1 MNQIDVLSAQ
11 IRRAKAAKDL
21 ASVQVL
27 EQELSRVYSE
37 ESSWLPGAINRAN
50 DAGDTASARLL
61 QQQLD
66 SFNLSPSPTTPNTLT
81 PTPNPLT
88 PAPAPVETINEDAGI
103 LENLLAGTAAGVVN
117 LAETSALG
125 LATLQEE
132 EAELQSREFIQGV
145 GDALTPD
152 AGNPDD
158 FSYKL
163 GTGIGSVAG
172 AIGVTLGTIYGASAL
187 GASAVAA
194 GLSGVTVGG
203 LTTAFAGA
211 GEASERAR
219 AFGASEDERNTAA
232 LKGFGVGTLEQVPIV
247 KMLRI
252 PGVSEVFNKLDAE
265 VIGRLG
271 SAVAAG
277 TGEAVQ
283 EATAAI
289 LQNLIARGY
298 DPDQVLLDA
307 GVIEEGQV
315 GGATGFFVQLATDV
329 ITGRRGKVRTG
340 ISSEQIDNIQAETQV
355 DPDDRQLDLGLDTP
369 ETLDSPPTEE
379 QVNELL
385 DREVLVDEK
394 TGDPYVIDDDGN
406 REYYIDQKE
415 LAKLV
420 NTDRRLTDAE
430 ERKVL
435 KYAGWKRKVEADNS
449 ITFETETEMALDL
462 SPELKAFLDKMRD
475 RKTDAEV
482 KAEAEAD
489 LGFIEDLSQEEQ
501 AALFEDM
508 TFEEQEAFAARNV
521 RKQEAA
527 EAEARTLAEAR
538 EEGQITPRED
548 DFIDQI
554 DASETAE
561 IQELVDDDAYAEIQ
575 AEEDIK
581 AQERT
586 RTADQR
592 QELEQESEL
601 ESITGRVEGRTLS
614 DTARRREAILQEVI
628 EQNPTTNYNSLGKAF
643 QSALEAEGVTDSI
656 ITVTEAGAIQKAVN
670 FQLAARDT
678 EAGRLAAEQAEDEK
692 LTAADS
698 DVAEMEALIPEKG
711 AKRGLTTAV
720 DTGRG
725 RDSVQDSPAVVAGGE
740 TLEGARDT
748 APTDVAGLDSPVEG
762 TSPTRTRKGT
772 KRGALTLKQ
781 QDSVAARQ
789 VDFALSRETAGFPRG
804 KNEEQQRKDY
814 IAGFRAGYK
823 RPATEVQQPYGEVEG
838 SDAFQQGYFS
848 GNRELT
854 SPSPLAVAETTTP
867 AVETT
872 TPAVETTTPAVETT
886 TPAVE
891 TTTPAVETTTPA
903 VKPKAVGFVPS
914 SEDTTVAPT
923 INPETGKFRFTG
935 RTRFTVK
942 PHAASDRD
950 TSRANGLKN
959 TPRKDKA
966 PDGYDA
972 GQKEAYNANT
982 VVHKYLN
989 QFDDLD
995 SALDSAI
1002 YDVADPKSVV
1012 YKKPNKKSG
1021 EVDPLAPNL
1030 ESTGGENGQK
1040 VLDWATNN
1048 LSAETMRQVRAR
1060 MVDTKARLKL
1070 AEEGIIK
1077 KGEAAAADAAMLAER
1092 EADARTQESLQE
1104 VGSAQEIAD
1113 AEADAAEAQE
1123 TLDTEG
1129 TVETTRAKAAD
1140 KSARKKKK
1148 EVSKRKSAQES
1159 ADANFVKVINNDR
1172 IDYTS
1177 TNNKGLLTSTA
1188 IRNVERAESYA
1199 NASSDPETN
1208 LKQLAEVLA
1217 VKRAEAK
1224 KAKAEARNKAKKD
1237 RQDAKKVSE
1246 AEANLAARKDVKPKP
1261 KTTKQKII
1269 DAAVEKFTKVK
1280 GITREDVIAAYNLA
1294 MHDVP
1299 RSRREAESKKFFADA
1314 SPDLIKESARIY
1326 KVQKEFGYDFLELDV
1341 DVAATMD
1348 TDLPKD
1354 VIELLSKGD
1363 LPGAMQALVRGTKN
1377 NRVKQ
1382 VIKAL
1387 SNVVDGV
1394 KVEVVNTEDL
1404 ESIGYTPR
1412 TDDNVIAGVYDAD
1425 SNTIFINSDNPL
1437 TVHTVL
1443 HETTHAATVATLNN
1457 PSDPNT
1463 KKIQKLYNDLV
1474 ASGNIS
1480 DFDNITN
1487 IREFVAEAFS
1497 NPAFQ
1502 LRLAELNSQG
1512 KDYTALQAFFD
1523 AVTNIVRRAY
1533 GAVKRAGSKVSGIGG
1548 DVDVEFSGSA
1558 LTAVDQT
1565 ILTMLSTDS
1574 NFRGMD
1580 KLAAMETRSAV
1591 RDFTGENKWRPATSP
1606 LAKAIFRG
1614 LERKSSS
1621 SSQRLAALREF
1632 FFKGVD
1638 MAKQPTQ
1645 LALGALDL
1653 QTLGDVARNTGFGQ
1667 LGYDL
1672 YRAIQAQR
1680 VQIGLGQKSVE
1691 SVLVKFRDWA
1701 SSVDSKVVD
1710 SFNTLIY
1717 STEFGATIYG
1727 VDPELSKVD
1736 ARTRYEGKEAG
1747 DGRDL
1752 FDVWLD
1758 QREHWDNIG
1767 ERGQAE
1773 FRRQRKLYKEQFDD
1787 LLDVIFG
1794 QIDSTT
1800 GDNKELATKMKDRI
1814 SRELAGKGAL
1824 DVYFPLVREGKYK
1837 VAYSVKVDGK
1847 EQPVFLMFQTKGE
1860 QEAAA
1865 LNAAGDAIGGA
1876 DGVRTYDAD
1885 MDIKQFNKT
1894 APSGSLVADI
1904 LQLLR
1909 ANDISSDIQ
1918 TSVVNMFINTLPETA
1933 FAKSLQGR
1941 NNVYGFEPNAAL
1953 GLEKKGY
1960 SLAAQ
1965 IAKIRSAA
1973 KISALKEKIIETAG
1987 DPKAIDPKWKST
1999 ALRNYTR
2006 NELLDRADFALS
2018 GSPNNMFEKGA
2029 KIANQIAFIY
2039 TIGFN
2044 ASSALVNLAQLPAM
2058 VFPNLASV
2066 YGIDATVGAL
2076 NSATARVMAR
2086 GNRIDRDYDVKQVKV
2101 TRNGKV
2107 AIELQVTLK
2116 ESKRKQLMSSAKN
2129 PLSLDDTAQVKREI
2143 EALERDI
2150 PLIKHALE
2158 QGLIETTVGM
2168 DISAAV
2174 EASGEKRTKKWTS
2187 LDWWGETSAI
2197 MFNSAER
2204 FNRQSSLLASY
2215 DLLLQQM
2222 DSSKRVYSKL
2232 QAKFVD
2238 VPSNT
2243 EAKRKFAAEEAAY
2256 ITHELNGG
2264 ATLETT
2270 PRLIRANLGRI
2281 AGMYKSFG
2289 MRMYTTMIKSHYDL
2303 VVGGTKDMPRQERNE
2318 IRAQALKAIVG
2329 VNLTAFAVAGVQGM
2343 PLFGI
2348 IQFVR
2353 DLFKEDDEDMTRA
2366 ELQHALTTIFDDIHL
2381 GLMAYKGPL
2390 SYYSGV
2396 DVSQRVALTNLL
2408 FQENRYNPEPTEEEL
2423 VAMFTGGPAWSTV
2436 KRIIRGVEDVKKE
2449 NYQRAIENFLPAG
2462 ITNLYRISPLGR
2474 FSQEGGMYTKTTQGR
2489 SRAPIY
2495 TGLTNKDL
2503 LLSVVGFPPMGYA
2516 TQQEVNARVSK
2527 KMRAVT
2533 KQRKDLI
2540 SEYITSYMVDDS
2552 QRLDRIMPK
2561 IVAFNDKNPTV
2572 TITNDSLIGAITRDY
2587 ETTAS
2592 MQRANGLYV
2601 NPKLLNLVDE
2611 AALDAVYP
2619 K

>member
-11 IRRAKAAKDL
+11 IRRAKAANDF

-27 EQELSRVYSE
+27 EQELNRVYSE
-37 ESSWLPGAINRAN
+37 ESSWLPDAINRAN
-50 DAGDTASARLL
+50 DAGDTASAGLL

-66 SFNLSPSPTTPNTLT
+66 SFNLSPSPTTPNTFAPST
-81 PTPNPLT
+81 LT
-88 PAPAPVETINEDAGI
+88 PAPSTLTPAPNPRTPAQAFADRQPQSPDEAGL

-132 EAELQSREFIQGV
+132 EAELRSREFIQGV

-172 AIGVTLGTIYGASAL
+172 AIGVTLGTIYGAGAL

-194 GLSGVTVGG
+194 GLSGVAAGT

-232 LKGFGVGTLEQVPIV
+232 LKGFGVGTLEQVPIL

-252 PGVSEVFNKLDAE
+252 PGVSEVFNKLDADT
-265 VIGRLG
+265 IGRVG
-271 SAVAAG
+271 SAVVAG
-277 TGEAVQ
+277 TGEAAQ
-283 EATAAI
+283 EAGAAI
-289 LQNLIARGY
+289 LQNLIAQGY
-298 DPDQVLLDA
+298 DPDQVAIDA
-307 GVIEEGQV
+307 GVYEEGQV
-315 GGATGFFVQLATDV
+315 GGATGFFVQLVADQ

-355 DPDDRQLDLGLDTP
+355 DSEDRQLDLGLDTP

-435 KYAGWKRKVEADNS
+435 KYAGWKRKVGADNS
-449 ITFETETEMALDL
+449 ITFETETEMALSL

-482 KAEAEAD
+482 KIEAESD

-656 ITVTEAGAIQKAVN
+656 ITETEAGAIQKAVN
-670 FQLAARDT
+670 FQLADRDT

-720 DTGRG
+720 DTERG

-748 APTDVAGLDSPVEG
+748 APTDVAGLDSPVES
-762 TSPTRTRKGT
+762 TSPARTGKGT
-772 KRGALTLKQ
+772 KRGAL
-781 QDSVAARQ
+781 
-789 VDFALSRETAGFPRG
+789 
-804 KNEEQQRKDY
+804 
-814 IAGFRAGYK
+814 
-823 RPATEVQQPYGEVEG
+823 
-838 SDAFQQGYFS
+838 
-848 GNRELT
+848 
-854 SPSPLAVAETTTP
+854 
-867 AVETT
+867 
-872 TPAVETTTPAVETT
+872 
-886 TPAVE
+886 

-903 VKPKAVGFVPS
+903 VKPKAKPKAKPKTDMQKKLEAVGFVPS

-942 PHAASDRD
+942 PHAASGRD

-1002 YDVADPKSVV
+1002 YDVADPESVV

-1123 TLDTEG
+1123 ILDTEG
-1129 TVETTRAKAAD
+1129 RVETTRAKTAD
-1140 KSARKKKK
+1140 KSARKKK

-1159 ADANFVKVINNDR
+1159 ADANFAKVINNNSL
-1172 IDYTS
+1172 DYTS
-1177 TNNKGLLTSTA
+1177 TNNKGLLTTTA
-1188 IRNVERAESYA
+1188 KRNVERAESYA

-1246 AEANLAARKDVKPKP
+1246 AEANLDARKDVKPKP
-1261 KTTKQKII
+1261 KTTKQEII

-1299 RSRREAESKKFFADA
+1299 RSKRDAESKKFFADA

-1326 KVQKEFGYDFLELDV
+1326 KIQKEFGYDFLELDV

-1348 TDLPKD
+1348 TDLSKD

-1363 LPGAMQALVRGTKN
+1363 LPGAMQALARGTKN

-1394 KVEVVNTEDL
+1394 KVEVVNTGDL

-1437 TVHTVL
+1437 TVHTLL
-1443 HETTHAATVATLNN
+1443 HEITHAATVATLNN

-1474 ASGNIS
+1474 ASGKIKQ
-1480 DFDNITN
+1480 FDNITN

-1548 DVDVEFSGSA
+1548 DVNVEFSGSA

-1580 KLAAMETRSAV
+1580 KLAAMETQSAV
-1591 RDFTGENKWRPATSP
+1591 RDFTGEDKWRPATSP

-1621 SSQRLAALREF
+1621 SSQRLATLREF

-1672 YRAIQAQR
+1672 YRAISAQR

-1701 SSVDSKVVD
+1701 NSVDSKVVD

-1717 STEFGATIYG
+1717 STKFGATIYG

-1773 FRRQRKLYKEQFDD
+1773 FRRQRKLYKGQFDD
-1787 LLDVIFG
+1787 LLDVVFG
-1794 QIDSTT
+1794 QIDSTS
-1800 GDNKELATKMKDRI
+1800 GDNKELAAKMKDRI
-1814 SRELAGKGAL
+1814 ARELAGKGAL

-1865 LNAAGDAIGGA
+1865 LNAAKDAIGGVE
-1876 DGVRTYDAD
+1876 GVRTYDAD

-1909 ANDISSDIQ
+1909 ANDISPDIQ
-1918 TSVVNMFINTLPETA
+1918 TSVMNMFINTLPETA

-1973 KISALKEKIIETAG
+1973 KISALKEKIIEAAG
-1987 DPKAIDPKWKST
+1987 DPKSIDPKWKST

-2044 ASSALVNLAQLPAM
+2044 ASSALVNLAQLPTM

-2116 ESKRKQLMSSAKN
+2116 ESKRKQLISSAKN
-2129 PLSLDDTAQVKREI
+2129 PLSLDDTAQVKRDI

-2256 ITHELNGG
+2256 VTHELNGG

-2318 IRAQALKAIVG
+2318 IRTQALKAIVG

-2348 IQFVR
+2348 VQFVR

-2366 ELQHALTTIFDDIHL
+2366 ELQHALTAVFDDIHL

-2436 KRIIRGVEDVKKE
+2436 KRIIRGIEDVKKE

-2462 ITNLYRISPLGR
+2462 VTNLYRVTPVGR
-2474 FSQEGGMYTKTTQGR
+2474 FYQERGMYTKTTQGR
-2489 SRAPIY
+2489 SRAAIY
-2495 TGLTNKDL
+2495 EGLTNKDL
-2503 LLSVVGFPPMGYA
+2503 LLSGVGFPPMGYA
-2516 TQQEVNARVSK
+2516 LQQEVNARVSK
-2527 KMRAVT
+2527 KARAIG
-2533 KQRKDLI
+2533 KQRKDLM
-2540 SEYITSYMVDDS
+2540 SEYITSYMIDDS
-2552 QRLDRIMPK
+2552 QRLDKIMPK
-2561 IVAFNDKNPTV
+2561 IIAFNDKNPTV
-2572 TITNDSLIGAITRDY
+2572 VITRSSLAEALLRDVQ
-2587 ETTAS
+2587 TTAS

-2619 K
+2619 R

>member
-11 IRRAKAAKDL
+11 IRRAKAANDF

-27 EQELSRVYSE
+27 EQELNRVYSE
-37 ESSWLPGAINRAN
+37 ESSWLPDAINRAN
-50 DAGDTASARLL
+50 DAGDTASAGLL

-66 SFNLSPSPTTPNTLT
+66 SFNLSPSPTTPNTFAPSTLT
-81 PTPNPLT
+81 PAPTT
-88 PAPAPVETINEDAGI
+88 APAPVETINEDAGI

-125 LATLQEE
+125 LATLREE
-132 EAELQSREFIQGV
+132 EAELRSREFIQGV

-172 AIGVTLGTIYGASAL
+172 AIGVTLGTIYGAGAL

-194 GLSGVTVGG
+194 GLSGVAAGA

-232 LKGFGVGTLEQVPIV
+232 LKGFGVGTAEQVPIL

-252 PGVSEVFNKLDAE
+252 PGVSEVFNKLDADT
-265 VIGRLG
+265 IGRVG
-271 SAVAAG
+271 SAVVAG
-277 TGEAVQ
+277 TGEAAQ
-283 EATAAI
+283 EAISAI
-289 LQNLIARGY
+289 LQNLIAKGY
-298 DPDQVLLDA
+298 DPEQVAIDA
-307 GVIEEGQV
+307 GVYEEGQV
-315 GGATGFFVQLATDV
+315 GGATGFFVQLVTDQ

-340 ISSEQIDNIQAETQV
+340 VSSEQPDNIQAETQV
-355 DPDDRQLDLGLDTP
+355 DSDDRQLDLGLDTP

-435 KYAGWKRKVEADNS
+435 KYAGWKRKVLDSPPTEEQVNELLDREVLVDEKTGDSYVIDNDGNRKYIDEKTGDFYVIDNDGNRKYIDQKADNS
-449 ITFETETEMALDL
+449 ITFETETEMALGL

-656 ITVTEAGAIQKAVN
+656 ITETEAGAIQKAVN
-670 FQLAARDT
+670 FQLADRDT

-720 DTGRG
+720 DTERG
-725 RDSVQDSPAVVAGGE
+725 RDSVQDSPAVVAGRE
-740 TLEGARDT
+740 TPEGARDT
-748 APTDVAGLDSPVEG
+748 APTDVAGLDSPVES
-762 TSPTRTRKGT
+762 TSPARTGKGT
-772 KRGALTLKQ
+772 KRGAL
-781 QDSVAARQ
+781 
-789 VDFALSRETAGFPRG
+789 
-804 KNEEQQRKDY
+804 
-814 IAGFRAGYK
+814 
-823 RPATEVQQPYGEVEG
+823 
-838 SDAFQQGYFS
+838 
-848 GNRELT
+848 
-854 SPSPLAVAETTTP
+854 
-867 AVETT
+867 TT

-903 VKPKAVGFVPS
+903 VKPKAKPKAKPKTDMQKKLEAVGFVPS

-942 PHAASDRD
+942 PHAASGRD

-1129 TVETTRAKAAD
+1129 RVETTRAKTAD
-1140 KSARKKKK
+1140 KSARKKK

-1159 ADANFVKVINNDR
+1159 ADANFAKVINNNSL
-1172 IDYTS
+1172 DYTS
-1177 TNNKGLLTSTA
+1177 TNNKGLLTTTA
-1188 IRNVERAESYA
+1188 KRNVERAESYA

-1246 AEANLAARKDVKPKP
+1246 AEANLDARKDVKPKP
-1261 KTTKQKII
+1261 KTTKQEII

-1299 RSRREAESKKFFADA
+1299 RSKRDAESKKFFADA

-1326 KVQKEFGYDFLELDV
+1326 KIQKEFGYDFLELDV

-1348 TDLPKD
+1348 TDLSKD

-1363 LPGAMQALVRGTKN
+1363 LPGAMQALVSGTKN

-1394 KVEVVNTEDL
+1394 KVEVVNTGDL

-1412 TDDNVIAGVYDAD
+1412 TDDNVIAGVYDAN

-1437 TVHTVL
+1437 TVHTLL
-1443 HETTHAATVATLNN
+1443 HEITHAATVATLNN

-1480 DFDNITN
+1480 QFDNITN

-1580 KLAAMETRSAV
+1580 KLAAMETQSAV
-1591 RDFTGENKWRPATSP
+1591 RDFTGEDKWRPATSP

-1621 SSQRLAALREF
+1621 SSQRLATLREF

-1672 YRAIQAQR
+1672 YRAISAQR

-1701 SSVDSKVVD
+1701 NSVDSKVVD

-1717 STEFGATIYG
+1717 STKFGATIYG

-1773 FRRQRKLYKEQFDD
+1773 FRRQRKLYKGQFDD
-1787 LLDVIFG
+1787 LLDVVFG
-1794 QIDSTT
+1794 QIDSTS
-1800 GDNKELATKMKDRI
+1800 GDNKELAAKMKDRI
-1814 SRELAGKGAL
+1814 ARELAGKGAL

-1865 LNAAGDAIGGA
+1865 LNAAKDAIGGVE
-1876 DGVRTYDAD
+1876 GVRTYDAD

-1909 ANDISSDIQ
+1909 ANDISPDIQ
-1918 TSVVNMFINTLPETA
+1918 TSVMNMFINTLPETA

-1987 DPKAIDPKWKST
+1987 DPKSIDPKWKST

-2018 GSPNNMFEKGA
+2018 GSPNNMFERGA

-2044 ASSALVNLAQLPAM
+2044 ASSALVNLAQLPSM

-2116 ESKRKQLMSSAKN
+2116 ESKRKQLISSAKN
-2129 PLSLDDTAQVKREI
+2129 PLSLDDTAQVKRDI

-2256 ITHELNGG
+2256 VTHELNGG

-2318 IRAQALKAIVG
+2318 IRTQALKAIVG

-2348 IQFVR
+2348 VQFVR

-2366 ELQHALTTIFDDIHL
+2366 ELQHALTAVFDDIHL

-2462 ITNLYRISPLGR
+2462 VNNLYRITPVGR
-2474 FSQEGGMYTKTTQGR
+2474 FYQERGMYTKTTQGR
-2489 SRAPIY
+2489 SRAAIY
-2495 TGLTNKDL
+2495 EGLTNKDL
-2503 LLSVVGFPPMGYA
+2503 LLSGVGFPPMGYA
-2516 TQQEVNARVSK
+2516 VQQEVNARVSK
-2527 KMRAVT
+2527 KARAIG
-2533 KQRKDLI
+2533 KQRKDLM
-2540 SEYITSYMVDDS
+2540 SEYITSYMIDDS
-2552 QRLDRIMPK
+2552 QRLDKIMPK
-2561 IVAFNDKNPTV
+2561 IIAFNDKNPTV
-2572 TITNDSLIGAITRDY
+2572 VINEESLYEAILRDY
-2587 ETTAS
+2587 ATTAS

-2601 NPKLLNLVDE
+2601 NPKLINLVDE

-2619 K
+2619 R